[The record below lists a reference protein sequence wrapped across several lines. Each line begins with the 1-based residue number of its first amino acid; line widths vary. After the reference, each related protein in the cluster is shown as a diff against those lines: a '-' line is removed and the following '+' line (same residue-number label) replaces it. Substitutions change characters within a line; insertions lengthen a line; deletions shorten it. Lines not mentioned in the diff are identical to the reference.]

1 MQTWNNAPGQTMSL
15 FHQQETSSKLKVC
28 KQEAKWISCLHEYIC
43 NKCNVGIAKKASRNW
58 VKFKALGLQTI
69 TKLNVTLED
78 VEKYQ

>member
-15 FHQQETSSKLKVC
+15 FPQHQQEPSSDLKVC

-58 VKFKALGLQTI
+58 VKFKALQTK